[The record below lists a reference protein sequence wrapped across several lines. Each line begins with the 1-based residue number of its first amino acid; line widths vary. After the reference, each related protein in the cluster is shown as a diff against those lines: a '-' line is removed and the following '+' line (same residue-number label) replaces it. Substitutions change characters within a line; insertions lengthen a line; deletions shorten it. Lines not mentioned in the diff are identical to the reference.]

1 MKAIY
6 YNIFGVGHIR
16 PTLPLV
22 SELCRRGVEIIY
34 HSSPSRQDLIES
46 TGAKF
51 KNYGRDDYS
60 ANDYNPNKNFVLQNL
75 PAARGLL
82 PFLQDE
88 IEKVRPDFL
97 LYDSMAPWGYIL
109 GRIYNIPAFC
119 TVTTLAFTP
128 EEIQM
133 AFSQNHIEID
143 QVNEDAIAFF
153 KSNFQLNISL
163 EHALGAYGDHNI
175 VFTTKSFN
183 TPLNYSGKDFF
194 FTGPQILPREKLE
207 SKYLP
212 AKNQKM
218 IVMSFGTIVLKERP
232 ELLHHFIELIKEY
245 KDSTDT
251 KLVLAVG
258 NSQNVELVK
267 DHFPSLSG
275 HIIVEEF
282 IPQQALLK
290 IADIFINHGGMNS
303 INEALYYKVPQ
314 IIIPIVNDH
323 FINAAQVEK
332 LSLGVQVLSQRSYS
346 LKTIVES
353 TYVNPIIRKT
363 LLTQGPS
370 LTNGV
375 HKIIQFIENK
385 LYFSN
390 S

>member
-6 YNIFGVGHIR
+6 YNIFGIGHIR

-34 HSSPSRQDLIES
+34 HTSPARQKLVES

-60 ANDYNPNKNFVLQNL
+60 ASDYNPNKNFVLQSL

-88 IEKVRPDFL
+88 IEKIRPDFI

-128 EEIQM
+128 EEIQK

-143 QVNEDAIAFF
+143 QPNEDAIAFF
-153 KSNFQLNISL
+153 KSNFQLNILL

-183 TPLNYSGKDFF
+183 TPLNHSGKNFF
-194 FTGPQILPREKLE
+194 FTGPQILPLEKLAP
-207 SKYLP
+207 KYL
-212 AKNQKM
+212 AANNQKM
-218 IVMSFGTIVLKERP
+218 IVMSFGTIVLNERP
-232 ELLHHFIELIKEY
+232 DLLSHFIQLIEEY
-245 KDSTDT
+245 KNNTDT
-251 KLVLAVG
+251 KLILAVG
-258 NSQNVELVK
+258 SSQNSKFIK
-267 DHFPSLSG
+267 DHYPEFPA

-282 IPQQALLK
+282 IPQQSLLK
-290 IADIFINHGGMNS
+290 IADVFINHGGMNS
-303 INEALYYKVPQ
+303 INEGLYFKVPQ
-314 IIIPIVNDH
+314 IIIPIANDH

-332 LSLGVQVLSQRSYS
+332 LSYGVQVSARKSFSFKS
-346 LKTIVES
+346 LIES
-353 TYVNPIIRKT
+353 VHANASIRNA
-363 LLTQGPS
+363 LLAQKQIPVK
-370 LTNGV
+370 GV
-375 HKIIQFIENK
+375 SEIMDFIGEK
-385 LYFSN
+385 LRIFN
-390 S
+390 